1 MNRIN
6 TIYSLLK
13 KVFVDVICHPHAMLR
28 MSALLLFFIP
38 FSSYALLD
46 NHTAASAYKKGDFKS
61 AQDIYKKPLIDEP
74 DNGQLLFNLGDSAYR
89 LQEYQ
94 QARAYFS
101 QAADLL
107 TKNRELQEQAYYN
120 AGNAY
125 FKEEKLQE
133 SLELYNK
140 VLELNPE
147 NEKALHNKKVV
158 EELLKQKEQQQDQ
171 KDQNKNQN
179 KDKQDQKKQD
189 QQNSQDNKDNKDQN
203 KDKQDQQKQ
212 DQKN

>member
-6 TIYSLLK
+6 IIYSLLK
-13 KVFVDVICHPHAMLR
+13 KVFVDLIMRGALQSSFIQKKVLKNYMDKNFNYPGLPHYVR
-28 MSALLLFFIP
+28 NDVDGILFCKRYLFIGLSIFLIP
-38 FSSYALLD
+38 TTSLTFFD
-46 NHTAASAYKKGDFKS
+46 NHNAASAYKKGDFKA
-61 AQDIYKKPLIDEP
+61 AQDIYKKQLIDEP

-101 QAADLL
+101 QAAELL

-125 FKEEKLQE
+125 FKEKKLQE
-133 SLELYNK
+133 SLELYHK

-158 EELLKQKEQQQDQ
+158 EELLKQKEQMI
-171 KDQNKNQN
+171 
-179 KDKQDQKKQD
+179 
-189 QQNSQDNKDNKDQN
+189 
-203 KDKQDQQKQ
+203 
-212 DQKN
+212 